1 MISEREQKST
11 HERLRWRSS
20 WGSARQPR
28 LRSVA
33 TVQIRRAAR
42 HVFPK
47 LAASWTFH
55 GDGLTDAVD
64 PFETLG
70 TRSTAGAYWQPSHFQ
85 RARLTRYHALSQA

>member
-20 WGSARQPR
+20 VGECEAAEAQKRSNGPDQEGGPPR
-28 LRSVA
+28 ISEVGRY
-33 TVQIRRAAR
+33 
-42 HVFPK
+42 
-47 LAASWTFH
+47 WTFH